1 MTSLLGWV
9 RDLGFAAL
17 GLALLA
23 VPFVLTVKAQG
34 AETISGPVGATVT
47 EVIDGD
53 TIWVKA
59 RIWIGHEV
67 TTKVRLS
74 GVDAPEIGSHAR
86 CAAEKQKG
94 EDARSYLAGL
104 IEGHSVQLT
113 DIRRDKYGD
122 RVDARV
128 LLDGKA
134 GKTIDLGELL
144 VTKGLAV
151 AYGGEKPWCRN

>member
-23 VPFVLTVKAQG
+23 APFVLTVKAQG

-53 TIWVKA
+53 TFWVKA

-74 GVDAPEIGSHAR
+74 GIDAPEIGSHAK

-94 EDARSYLAGL
+94 EDARAYLTGL
-104 IEGHSVQLT
+104 VGGQSVQLT
-113 DIRRDKYGD
+113 DIRADKYGG

-128 LLDGKA
+128 AVEGGA
-134 GKTIDLGELL
+134 GKFIDLGELL
-144 VTKGLAV
+144 VTKGFAV
-151 AYGGEKPWCRN
+151 AYGRAKPWCAP